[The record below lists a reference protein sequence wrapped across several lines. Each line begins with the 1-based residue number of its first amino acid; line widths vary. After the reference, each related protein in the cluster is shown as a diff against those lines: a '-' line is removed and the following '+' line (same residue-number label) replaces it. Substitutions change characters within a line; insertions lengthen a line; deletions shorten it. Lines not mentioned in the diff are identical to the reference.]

1 MNDEPL
7 FWYNEKRLEVV
18 HKPFIYTIFSM
29 FARCVRDKM
38 RLYWNT
44 LFHWYAKPNRQCVC
58 ACSFSRYPALC
69 GMRMYRGELYIC
81 THLMNKKTK
90 YTNFILSE
98 IDPDANREEVPQ
110 HKQFIPV
117 LFFSTFS
124 EFLFVPTREHFYFRE
139 WNFMQKQKKIH
150 NDSEFKTFHDEN
162 VISLCI
168 CYLMLRVTCTT

>member
-1 MNDEPL
+1 
-7 FWYNEKRLEVV
+7 
-18 HKPFIYTIFSM
+18 
-29 FARCVRDKM
+29 
-38 RLYWNT
+38 
-44 LFHWYAKPNRQCVC
+44 
-58 ACSFSRYPALC
+58 
-69 GMRMYRGELYIC
+69 
-81 THLMNKKTK
+81 MNKKTK

-139 WNFMQKQKKIH
+139 WNFMQKQKKKTH
-150 NDSEFKTFHDEN
+150 NDTEFKTFHDEN